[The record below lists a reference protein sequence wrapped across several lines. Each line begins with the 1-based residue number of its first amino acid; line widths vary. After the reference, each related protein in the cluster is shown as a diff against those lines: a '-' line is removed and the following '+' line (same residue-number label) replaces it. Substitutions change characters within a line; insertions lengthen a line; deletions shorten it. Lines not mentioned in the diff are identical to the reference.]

1 MSERSNSEEIEL
13 LSCNSAEALAT
24 SHGTIDPIPDI
35 PPSLLSA
42 EDIKEYV
49 LKTGLIAPFYEGK
62 RLKKASYEGRIGKK
76 AYRYADGKYG
86 KLKEIEVPR
95 PHGTLL
101 IPANS
106 IVFVECDI
114 QFRLPDYI
122 ALRYNLQIRHVHR
135 GLLLGTGPL
144 VDPGYWGALCIPIH
158 NLTSEDYEIPSNE
171 GLIWIEFTKTTGSGR
186 GGSYALQG
194 DPPRLTT
201 QEGQRGYWEPRAFV
215 ERASKSLT
223 DGVHVPI
230 RSSIPE
236 AVEKASNKSNQAI
249 SSVNTIRNFGLVSAF
264 AIFVAIAFSIPT
276 FLQSYNNIYQISKEY
291 VDNWRAQMEHLRER
305 EIDDLVQSQD
315 RLSQQLQQA
324 LQRIEELESRMPPPT
339 TERRGQQ
346 GEGVEDAGPQ

>member
-1 MSERSNSEEIEL
+1 MSKKSNSEEREL
-13 LSCNSAEALAT
+13 LSCNAAEALAT
-24 SHGTIDPIPDI
+24 SLSTIDPLPDI

-42 EDIKEYV
+42 EHIKQYV

-76 AYRYADGKYG
+76 AYRYADGNDG
-86 KLKEIEVPR
+86 KLEEIEIPR

-158 NLTSEDYEIPSNE
+158 NLTSEDYVIPSNE
-171 GLIWIEFTKTTGSGR
+171 GLIWIEFTKTTGSGQ
-186 GGSYALQG
+186 GGSDALQG
-194 DPPRLTT
+194 DPPTT
-201 QEGQRGYWEPRAFV
+201 QDGRRGYWEPRAFV

-236 AVEKASNKSNQAI
+236 AVEKASKKADKAI
-249 SSVNTIRNFGLVSAF
+249 SRVNIIRNIGVVSAF
-264 AIFVAIAFSIPT
+264 AIFVATVISIPT
-276 FLQSYNNIYQISKEY
+276 FLQSYNSIYQVSKDY
-291 VDNWRAQMEHLRER
+291 VDNWRARIEHLRER
-305 EIDDLVQSQD
+305 EIGDLVQFQD

-324 LQRIEELESRMPPPT
+324 LQRIEQLESRMLPPT
-339 TERRGQQ
+339 PERQGQQ
-346 GEGVEDAGPQ
+346 GEGVEDAEPQ